1 MWQVVASSDPRMETE
16 PVSKERN
23 AVRAA
28 LRKSSLREN
37 EHPAPTYHP
46 QGWSLRIPAAGRR
59 GDLWAPRREQA
70 DSSEVLPFPKDKR

>member
-23 AVRAA
+23 AVRTA
-28 LRKSSLREN
+28 LWKPSLREK
-37 EHPAPTYHP
+37 EHSAPTYHL
-46 QGWSLRIPAAGRR
+46 QGWSLQTPSAGRR

-70 DSSEVLPFPKDKR
+70 DFSEVLPFPKDK